1 MSTNQTLEER
11 YGRKATTRQTRIR
24 IGILAGALVSVFL
37 GWAIWVSFFT
47 TPAPK
52 ASVVGYD
59 VIDDQHTQVR
69 FTVSKPADKSAT
81 CEVRVL
87 SNSYGVVGYLEV
99 PVPADTPS
107 NRILEV
113 SVNTTQLGVTGV
125 VDRCWLG

>member
-11 YGRKATTRQTRIR
+11 YGRKNTPQQTRLR
-24 IGILAGALVSVFL
+24 IGILAGILASVFL
-37 GWAIWVSFFT
+37 GWAVWVSFFT

-52 ASVVGYD
+52 ASVVGYE
-59 VIDDQHTQVR
+59 VIDDLHTQVR
-69 FTVSKPADKSAT
+69 FTVSKPADRSAT